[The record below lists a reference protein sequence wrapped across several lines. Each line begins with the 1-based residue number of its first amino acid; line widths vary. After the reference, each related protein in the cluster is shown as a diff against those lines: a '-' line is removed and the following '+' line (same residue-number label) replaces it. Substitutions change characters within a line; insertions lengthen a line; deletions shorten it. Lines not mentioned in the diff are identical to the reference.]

1 MPKNIILDSGS
12 DSEGSSSD
20 ISSQLS
26 KPYLVRL
33 HANLL
38 TAQIRLRAA
47 GIKKFPYPKLFDI

>member
-47 GIKKFPYPKLFDI
+47 GKKIFTLSKTF

>member
-1 MPKNIILDSGS
+1 VPKNIILDSGS

-47 GIKKFPYPKLFDI
+47 GKKIFTLSKTF